1 MRLPVCDC
9 RGKGLLEGARPP
21 ALSNKPMGA
30 LRGTV
35 FRLGVFGEENAW
47 QRMLK
52 VLIDISESGATEFM
66 SKS

>member
-1 MRLPVCDC
+1 M
-9 RGKGLLEGARPP
+9 EGARPP

-30 LRGTV
+30 LWGTV